1 MGLQPGCTGLQPRPR
16 RACTSAC
23 SLICPSAKTL
33 ALALVCAAASLT
45 SSAVGREASSSRRA
59 SSAARAPASFFAS
72 ISARASARARAPGGS
87 ASPPLGGLPP
97 LLARATHTG
106 RAGCSA
112 SEAEVLSPPPSEE
125 APRWPLPRRGV
136 AAGLARGCTEG
147 GHEGES
153 REAEPG
159 AAGSRPPPC
168 VAEACGMAE
177 PCSSSKLGRRSDGE
191 VGGVLAAAAAV
202 AAAAAA
208 TIAIAASASATASAL
223 ASAAAVAAASASA
236 SASSRSD
243 SDERREKLRSLSPR
257 DPAPGL
263 DVSWARG
270 ATWDPGAGE
279 GRVGASAGVSESLHS
294 WASTASPPPA
304 VVPPSLPPNSS
315 MVSCLCP
322 ATCLGLGPRVE
333 SKG

>member
-87 ASPPLGGLPP
+87 ASPPPGGLPA
-97 LLARATHTG
+97 LLARATHSG

-112 SEAEVLSPPPSEE
+112 SEAEALSPPPSEG
-125 APRWPLPRRGV
+125 APRWPLPRRGL
-136 AAGLARGCTEG
+136 AEGLGHGCTEG
-147 GHEGES
+147 GCGGGP

-223 ASAAAVAAASASA
+223 ASAAAAAAASASA

-243 SDERREKLRSLSPR
+243 SDERREKVRSLSPR
-257 DPAPGL
+257 EPTPN
-263 DVSWARG
+263 WARG
-270 ATWDPGAGE
+270 ATWDLGAGE
-279 GRVGASAGVSESLHS
+279 GRVEASAGVSESCHS
-294 WASTASPPPA
+294 WASTASPPP
-304 VVPPSLPPNSS
+304 VVPPSLPPKSS
-315 MVSCLCP
+315 MVSCAPP
-322 ATCLGLGPRVE
+322 AGSATWLEFRVRVQ

>member
-1 MGLQPGCTGLQPRPR
+1 MAACACFSSPMTWGDIPTTSLDEARLTIGEAIATTTAAATPASATRAAALSPACARER
-16 RACTSAC
+16 RLVRSTASTSAFALARASAC

-87 ASPPLGGLPP
+87 ASPPLGGLPA

-112 SEAEVLSPPPSEE
+112 SEAEALSPPPSEG
-125 APRWPLPRRGV
+125 APRWPLPRRGL
-136 AAGLARGCTEG
+136 AEGLGHGCTEG
-147 GHEGES
+147 GCGGGP

-202 AAAAAA
+202 AAVAAVFASDFA
-208 TIAIAASASATASAL
+208 LSSASFCA
-223 ASAAAVAAASASA
+223 
-236 SASSRSD
+236 
-243 SDERREKLRSLSPR
+243 
-257 DPAPGL
+257 
-263 DVSWARG
+263 
-270 ATWDPGAGE
+270 
-279 GRVGASAGVSESLHS
+279 
-294 WASTASPPPA
+294 
-304 VVPPSLPPNSS
+304 
-315 MVSCLCP
+315 
-322 ATCLGLGPRVE
+322 
-333 SKG
+333 